1 MKFEDYGIDKNRK
14 QELMELVC
22 LKENRE
28 ILEKA
33 AQMSNSYLAPYLVAS
48 LTSDRCQNGNLK
60 AGCRTLF
67 QSLPYSPCTE
77 NDFYAYRKK
86 TLAIFDSFLKMR
98 DKQHKGRIGSIKGDF

>member
-33 AQMSNSYLAPYLVAS
+33 AQMSNSYLAP
-48 LTSDRCQNGNLK
+48 
-60 AGCRTLF
+60 
-67 QSLPYSPCTE
+67 
-77 NDFYAYRKK
+77 
-86 TLAIFDSFLKMR
+86 
-98 DKQHKGRIGSIKGDF
+98 